1 MNLRTAYVEGIAFWA
16 PGLPDWATAGPA
28 LREAAAPATVEGAR
42 RIPVPQWLSAGER
55 RRAPETVALA
65 LEAGRMAVEASG
77 RTGSGLPSVFVSAH
91 GDLPIIDTLCATL
104 AREPLLLSP
113 TKFLNSIHNAPAGL
127 WSMAAGSRAPNT
139 ALTAHTH
146 SFGAGTLEALL
157 QCATDAPAVLLVG
170 CDTTSTGPLVQVT
183 ESRGTL
189 AVALVLAAGRSATSS
204 HRVDWALQPI
214 QSTPAPLHSG
224 AARALAHN
232 GLADALPLFEALAAP
247 GGRTVAL
254 PLSPWQALD
263 LRIEAL
269 HPHPLAAG
277 SGTGDDHAK
286 RTE

>member
-1 MNLRTAYVEGIAFWA
+1 MNHRTAYVEGIAFWA
-16 PGLPDWATAGPA
+16 PGLPDWATAAPI

-77 RTGSGLPSVFVSAH
+77 RAGSSLPSVFVSAH

-127 WSMAAGSRAPNT
+127 WSMAAGSPAANT

-146 SFGAGTLEALL
+146 SFAAGALEALL

-170 CDTTSTGPLVQVT
+170 CDTSSTGPLVQVT
-183 ESRGTL
+183 DSQGTL
-189 AVALVLAAGRSATSS
+189 AVALVLSAERSATAS
-204 HRVDWALQPI
+204 HRLEWALQPVPE
-214 QSTPAPLHSG
+214 QAALPTSG
-224 AARALAHN
+224 AARALVHN
-232 GLADALPLFEALAAP
+232 GMADALPLFEALARATAGP
-247 GGRTVAL
+247 VAL
-254 PLSPWQALD
+254 PLSRWQALGI
-263 LRIEAL
+263 RIEPL
-269 HPHPLAAG
+269 QPHPAASPG
-277 SGTGDDHAK
+277 PADDHAP

>member
-16 PGLPDWATAGPA
+16 PGLPDWATAAAA
-28 LREAAAPATVEGAR
+28 LRETATPVQVEGAR

-65 LEAGRMAVEASG
+65 LEAGRMALQASG
-77 RTGSGLPSVFVSAH
+77 RPGNTLPSVFVSAH

-104 AREPLLLSP
+104 ASEPLLLSP

-127 WSMAAGSRAPNT
+127 WSMAASSPAANT

-146 SFGAGTLEALL
+146 SFAAGALEALL

-183 ESRGTL
+183 DSRSTL
-189 AVALVLAAGRSATSS
+189 SVALVLAAEPSATVS
-204 HRVDWALQPI
+204 HRLAWALQPA
-214 QSTPAPLHSG
+214 QAATAPLQSG

-232 GLADALPLFEALAAP
+232 GMADALPLFEALA
-247 GGRTVAL
+247 GGTAGTVAL
-254 PLSPWQALD
+254 PLSRWQALG
-263 LRIEAL
+263 LHIE
-269 HPHPLAAG
+269 PLQTPPETRPG
-277 SGTGDDHAK
+277 SADDHAP